1 MEATAYQSFM
11 EERIAHITEACTH
24 CGKCYEVCPM
34 VSYSEAVGAE
44 PERVT
49 KSVVDIINDRPHERE
64 GALWAKAC
72 QKSGI
77 CIEACPEDVNPR
89 EMLSYAKLKL
99 QNIELEEAE
108 IQEAGRSYFQ
118 DMSRKIRFMAAL
130 QMEPEHFRRLTAVRG
145 LQAGKVDAVF
155 YFGCNIL
162 QTPHILLSCI
172 DVFDRLELD
181 YEVAGGVGHCCG
193 INHIR
198 RGDLEAGAE
207 MGARSLAHFKSHA
220 PEKVIT
226 FCPTCQMQYS
236 EYQHLYTGKPVLP
249 MAGDS
254 KHSEEEILPFV
265 HITQY
270 LVDNLDLLREKFTH
284 KIEKRV
290 AVHLHGGTDGVEEN
304 VMKILKAVPGLE
316 FVEIEQLSDHGYQC
330 PTLQIPEAKAAM
342 REKLFDSARRSGVD
356 SLLTVYHSCHREL
369 CDLEK
374 DEPFEIENF
383 MTILGQA
390 MGFEYPDYTKTYK
403 IYEDID
409 RVIQEAEDT
418 LLAFGMAPDKMRE
431 QIQTALYG

>member
-1 MEATAYQSFM
+1 MEATVYRSFM
-11 EERIAHITEACTH
+11 EERITQITEACTH

-34 VSYSEAVGAE
+34 VEYSQAKGAE

-49 KSVVDIINDRPHERE
+49 KSVIDILNNRPHEPE

-89 EMLSYAKLKL
+89 EMLTYAKLKL
-99 QNIELEEAE
+99 QNLESEKAD

-118 DMSRKIRFMAAL
+118 DLSRKIRFMAAL
-130 QMEPEHFRRLTAVRG
+130 QLEPEQFRRLTAVRG
-145 LQAGKVDAVF
+145 SEANKVDAVF

-172 DVFDRLELD
+172 DVFDRLGLD

-198 RGDLEAGAE
+198 RGDLETGAE
-207 MGARSLAHFKSHA
+207 MGARSLGHFKSYE
-220 PEKVIT
+220 PERVIT

-249 MAGDS
+249 VLGDS
-254 KHSEEEILPFV
+254 GAGEEEILPFV

-270 LVDNLDLLREKFTH
+270 LVENLEALRGEFTQ
-284 KIEKRV
+284 KVEKRV
-290 AVHLHGGTDGVEEN
+290 AVHLHGGSDGVEEN
-304 VMKILKAVPGLE
+304 VITILKAVPGLE
-316 FVEIEQLSDHGYQC
+316 FVEIEQFSDHAYQC
-330 PTLQIPEAKAAM
+330 PTLVIPEAKAAM
-342 REKLFDSARRSGVD
+342 REKLFDSARRAEVD

-374 DEPFEIENF
+374 DQPFAIENF

-409 RVIQEAEDT
+409 RVIHEAEDA
-418 LLAFGMAPDKMRE
+418 LRAFGMAPEKMRE
-431 QIQTALYG
+431 QLQTALYG

>member
-1 MEATAYQSFM
+1 MQTTAYRSFM
-11 EERIAHITEACTH
+11 EERIARITEACTH

-34 VSYSEAVGAE
+34 VPYSDAKDAE

-49 KSVVDIINDRPHERE
+49 KSVIDILNDRPHEPD

-72 QKSGI
+72 QKSGV

-89 EMLSYAKLKL
+89 EMLTYAKLKL
-99 QNIELEEAE
+99 QNIESGEAD
-108 IQEAGRSYFQ
+108 IQEAGRAYFQ
-118 DMSRKIRFMAAL
+118 DLSRKIRFMAAL
-130 QMEPEHFRRLTAVRG
+130 QLEPEQFRRLTAVRG
-145 LQAGKVDAVF
+145 SGANKVDAVF

-172 DVFDRLELD
+172 DVFDRLGLD

-207 MGARSLAHFKSHA
+207 MGARSLAHFKSYG

-249 MAGDS
+249 MAGELKSD
-254 KHSEEEILPFV
+254 EEETLPFV

-270 LVDNLDLLREKFTH
+270 LVDNLEALRGEFTQ
-284 KIEKRV
+284 KVEKRV
-290 AVHLHGGTDGVEEN
+290 AVHLHGGSDGVEEN
-304 VMKILKAVPGLE
+304 VMQVLEIVPGLE

-330 PTLQIPEAKAAM
+330 PTLLIPEAKAAM
-342 REKLFDSARRSGVD
+342 REKLFDSARRAGVD

-374 DEPFEIENF
+374 DQPFGIENF

-409 RVIQEAEDT
+409 RVIHEAEDT
-418 LLAFGMAPDKMRE
+418 LRAFGVAPEKMRE
-431 QIQTALYG
+431 QLQTALYG